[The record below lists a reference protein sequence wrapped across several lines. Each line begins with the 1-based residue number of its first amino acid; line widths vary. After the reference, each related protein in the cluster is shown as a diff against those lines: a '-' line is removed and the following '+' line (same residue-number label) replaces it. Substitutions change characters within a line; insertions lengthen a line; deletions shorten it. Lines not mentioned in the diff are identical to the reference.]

1 MRRTKIR
8 TSPQNGRPQ
17 GLQQLDPKGWKQI
30 VRAIRELSG
39 SKVV

>member
-8 TSPQNGRPQ
+8 SSPQSGKPP
-17 GLQQLDPKGWKQI
+17 GLQELDPNGWAQV

-39 SKVV
+39 SKAA